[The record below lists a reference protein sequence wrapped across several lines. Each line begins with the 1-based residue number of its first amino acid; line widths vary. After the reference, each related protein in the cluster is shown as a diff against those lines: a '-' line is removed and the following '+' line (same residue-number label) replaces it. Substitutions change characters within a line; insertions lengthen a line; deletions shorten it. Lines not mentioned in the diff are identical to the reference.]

1 MTTNVSFERIS
12 GSLGSLLLLWSAIE
26 RTARA
31 EVARAHGGQ
40 LPKSAHGIAAVLNAW
55 EAAVIGAQ
63 DAPPLC
69 TLLASTLRAQLQDA
83 LEVRNGV
90 CHGLVGFSA
99 ADLNRPATLTWELNG
114 ENRSITWDE
123 LQITFSWLSKVPH
136 VIAMI
141 SNPQPEK
148 QGSRMTDNDEN
159 REWWMAEYG
168 LNLTYPKRSV
178 SC

>member
-1 MTTNVSFERIS
+1 M
-12 GSLGSLLLLWSAIE
+12 
-26 RTARA
+26 
-31 EVARAHGGQ
+31 
-40 LPKSAHGIAAVLNAW
+40 
-55 EAAVIGAQ
+55 
-63 DAPPLC
+63 
-69 TLLASTLRAQLQDA
+69 
-83 LEVRNGV
+83 RNGV